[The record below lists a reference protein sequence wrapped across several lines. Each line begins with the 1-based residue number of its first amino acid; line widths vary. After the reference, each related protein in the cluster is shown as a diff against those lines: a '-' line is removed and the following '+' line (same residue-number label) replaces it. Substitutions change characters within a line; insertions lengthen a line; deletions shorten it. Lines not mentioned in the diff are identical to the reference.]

1 MENRIK
7 VEDEVKNRGG
17 FRDESSKLY
26 VVINGSYVFLFPEE
40 EFDKLNSIDRKI
52 VWDTV
57 DYVLQNSLT
66 NKEGDT
72 EYTFDMFDL
81 MKISH
86 TVVLPPITLKVD
98 ISSDD
103 DVSGDEFNTLYN
115 DTPYH
120 VHSMVMKKAGEYTV
134 YVNRTVYD
142 GLSEEDKDTICDNVG
157 SIAWSGCDKHVWFIE
172 SNTDFMNF
180 SNIIFVD
187 IKPNYARR
195 FVLDEIEEYGGFKD
209 DKTDEYVIYQYPC
222 TFIFPEWFENVDK
235 SCRENIYYICHKI
248 SQDENR
254 PSSNSTNSYTYK
266 WDDIMS
272 CMPIYYTPR
281 KAYSGDALGQL
292 IDRQNS
298 DQNKRETLLFD
309 TEENDYYVNLKSCV
323 SRLQLHIKRDVWDKL
338 FLFSSNNSYNLSKE
352 NIFNAFTNVI
362 KTFSQNAENGYDW
375 SLDTLDSVSFFIKA
389 ALDTPLTL
397 RSNRVECN
405 TYFEQTR
412 EGKIVLNVDTFN
424 FDTGKIEACCF
435 YIGTGDFF
443 SVIDEATKSDIIV
456 EAKRV
461 ACLSAKE
468 RCEEFNTFPID
479 CKVFYLGSERKF
491 TPYKPEPIIDT
502 QLPCMNTSLHSI
514 QGRMNIYV
522 TMNDEIV
529 KENIYDDNYRG
540 ERCKIL
546 KFTSKHNGIYF
557 FSISSEAWSML
568 DQTMEDMVV
577 TKARIISKSGCSN
590 QVWYL
595 NSVTAVEEF
604 INIPIVD
611 EKNLLGLNNTNPN
624 PNPIKEENTM
634 FNKFPFKKNDN
645 DNLPKKEANSPA
657 MPTPEQAK
665 VIMDAMCACQTD
677 ISQYAED
684 MRRDR
689 ARANAT
695 MARAILTHGILTDDS
710 MIDRNFLLPKDV
722 KYPYATRMLD
732 GELVVVTNGKPASD
746 QVLTTIN
753 SVPVT
758 NLQDYANIL
767 GTLNL
772 VKEQSA
778 DHGLTAEEAASIVT
792 NYIGCRDQALL
803 NMLQDTN
810 SLEKVI
816 GEKTVKEIEN
826 TEFSNLMITTSPT
839 VMRYITIEPV
849 DEDSKK

>member
-1 MENRIK
+1 M
-7 VEDEVKNRGG
+7 
-17 FRDESSKLY
+17 
-26 VVINGSYVFLFPEE
+26 
-40 EFDKLNSIDRKI
+40 
-52 VWDTV
+52 
-57 DYVLQNSLT
+57 
-66 NKEGDT
+66 
-72 EYTFDMFDL
+72 
-81 MKISH
+81 
-86 TVVLPPITLKVD
+86 
-98 ISSDD
+98 
-103 DVSGDEFNTLYN
+103 
-115 DTPYH
+115 
-120 VHSMVMKKAGEYTV
+120 
-134 YVNRTVYD
+134 
-142 GLSEEDKDTICDNVG
+142 
-157 SIAWSGCDKHVWFIE
+157 
-172 SNTDFMNF
+172 
-180 SNIIFVD
+180 
-187 IKPNYARR
+187 
-195 FVLDEIEEYGGFKD
+195 
-209 DKTDEYVIYQYPC
+209 
-222 TFIFPEWFENVDK
+222 
-235 SCRENIYYICHKI
+235 
-248 SQDENR
+248 
-254 PSSNSTNSYTYK
+254 
-266 WDDIMS
+266 
-272 CMPIYYTPR
+272 
-281 KAYSGDALGQL
+281 
-292 IDRQNS
+292 
-298 DQNKRETLLFD
+298 
-309 TEENDYYVNLKSCV
+309 
-323 SRLQLHIKRDVWDKL
+323 
-338 FLFSSNNSYNLSKE
+338 
-352 NIFNAFTNVI
+352 
-362 KTFSQNAENGYDW
+362 
-375 SLDTLDSVSFFIKA
+375 
-389 ALDTPLTL
+389 
-397 RSNRVECN
+397 
-405 TYFEQTR
+405 
-412 EGKIVLNVDTFN
+412 FN
-424 FDTGKIEACCF
+424 FDTGKVEAYRF

-456 EAKRV
+456 EAKRI

-491 TPYKPEPIIDT
+491 TPYKPIIDT

-595 NSVTAVEEF
+595 NSVAAVEEF
-604 INIPIVD
+604 INIPVVD

-634 FNKFPFKKNDN
+634 FNKLKKNN
-645 DNLPKKEANSPA
+645 DNLPKKEANNPA

-677 ISQYAED
+677 ISQYAEE

-732 GELVVVTNGKPASD
+732 GELVVVTNGKSASD

-772 VKEQSA
+772 AKEQSA

-826 TEFSNLMITTSPT
+826 TELVIS
-839 VMRYITIEPV
+839 
-849 DEDSKK
+849 